1 MSVARTISPEEARRF
16 YDRIGSWLDSQSF
29 YEDEAI
35 SDLVDHASFGSAE
48 AVFELGCG
56 TGRFAEALLREH
68 LSETASYRGC
78 DLSPKMVSLAGTR
91 LESFGE
97 RARIILSSGGAPA
110 AEPADSCDR
119 FVSNYVLDLLSESD
133 IRAVVSEAS
142 RMLRPGGLL
151 CVASLSFG
159 CGRWSRGFMGFWA
172 RVHALSPKLVGG
184 CRPIDL
190 PSFLGGSAWSLLHHE
205 SFSAF
210 GVSSEVV
217 IAACRASA

>member
-1 MSVARTISPEEARRF
+1 MARTFSPEEARRF

-29 YEDEAI
+29 YEDAAI
-35 SDLVDHASFGSAE
+35 SDLIGHARFGSAE

-56 TGRFAEALLREH
+56 TGRFAETLLREH
-68 LSETASYRGC
+68 LSKSASYRAY

-91 LESFGE
+91 LESFGD
-97 RARIILSSGGAPA
+97 RARIALSSGGAPA

-133 IRAVVSEAS
+133 ISAVVSEAQ

-151 CVASLSFG
+151 CVASLSSG
-159 CGRWSRGFMGFWA
+159 CGRMSRSFMGLWSRLHG
-172 RVHALSPKLVGG
+172 LSPRLVGG

-190 PSFLGGSAWSLLHHE
+190 PTFLESSAWTLLHHE
-205 SFSAF
+205 SFSPL
-210 GVSSEVV
+210 GITSEVV
-217 IAACRASA
+217 IAECRTSA